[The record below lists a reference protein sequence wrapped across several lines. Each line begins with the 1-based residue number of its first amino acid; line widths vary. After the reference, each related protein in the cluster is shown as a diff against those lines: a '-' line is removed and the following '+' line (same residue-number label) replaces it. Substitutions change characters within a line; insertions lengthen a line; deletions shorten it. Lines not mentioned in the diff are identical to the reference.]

1 MKKFFNSEDL
11 ENYRKEVREKAS
23 RFSTLIT
30 VCQGGCKAFGS
41 EEILERLSSEVR
53 ERRLNKKVL
62 VKMAGCHGF
71 CERGPLV
78 LIFPKGIFYGR
89 VTVKDVPEIVE
100 ETIVKNR
107 LVDRLLV
114 HSPKDKEKIP
124 LIDQIPFYKRQMR
137 LVLKHN
143 GRINPE
149 SLDDYLE
156 VGGYSALA
164 KALNR
169 KPGDII
175 NEVKISG
182 LRGRGGAG
190 FPTGLK
196 WELTARAIGDT
207 KYIICNADEG
217 DPGAFMDRSV
227 LEGNPHSVLEG
238 MIIGGYAIGA
248 NEGYIYV
255 RAEYPLAIE
264 RLRIAVE
271 KCEATGILGENILGS
286 GFSFSVKIKEGAGA
300 FVCGEETAL
309 IASIEGK
316 RGMPRPRPPFPA
328 QSGLWGK
335 PTCINNVE
343 TFANIPL
350 IILDGGGEYSKVGAE
365 KSKGTKIFSLTG
377 KVNNTGLVEVPIGTK
392 LRDVIFEIGGGVDK
406 GRTFKAVQTGGPSGG
421 CIPGEYLD
429 LPIDYETLAEVGS
442 IMGSG
447 GMIVLDDKTC
457 MVELTHYFLSFTQNE
472 SCGKCTPC
480 RIGTKRCLEIL
491 EKITRGEGEEK
502 DLDDLLELAKI
513 IKDTS
518 LCGLGQT
525 APNPI
530 LSTIR
535 YFKDE
540 YETHI
545 KDKKCPAGVC
555 KALIKYY
562 IDEAKCKGC
571 TLCAKNC
578 PVGAIAGEVKK
589 KHMISLDKCIK
600 CGVCLETCK
609 FNAVVVE

>member
-53 ERRLNKKVL
+53 KRRLNKKVI

-100 ETIVKNR
+100 ETIVKDR
-107 LVDRLLV
+107 LVERLLV
-114 HSPKDKEKIP
+114 HSPQSKENLP

-169 KPGDII
+169 KSGDII

-264 RLRIAVE
+264 RLKIAV
-271 KCEATGILGENILGS
+271 
-286 GFSFSVKIKEGAGA
+286 
-300 FVCGEETAL
+300 
-309 IASIEGK
+309 
-316 RGMPRPRPPFPA
+316 
-328 QSGLWGK
+328 
-335 PTCINNVE
+335 
-343 TFANIPL
+343 
-350 IILDGGGEYSKVGAE
+350 
-365 KSKGTKIFSLTG
+365 
-377 KVNNTGLVEVPIGTK
+377 
-392 LRDVIFEIGGGVDK
+392 
-406 GRTFKAVQTGGPSGG
+406 
-421 CIPGEYLD
+421 
-429 LPIDYETLAEVGS
+429 
-442 IMGSG
+442 
-447 GMIVLDDKTC
+447 
-457 MVELTHYFLSFTQNE
+457 
-472 SCGKCTPC
+472 
-480 RIGTKRCLEIL
+480 
-491 EKITRGEGEEK
+491 
-502 DLDDLLELAKI
+502 
-513 IKDTS
+513 
-518 LCGLGQT
+518 
-525 APNPI
+525 
-530 LSTIR
+530 
-535 YFKDE
+535 
-540 YETHI
+540 
-545 KDKKCPAGVC
+545 
-555 KALIKYY
+555 
-562 IDEAKCKGC
+562 
-571 TLCAKNC
+571 
-578 PVGAIAGEVKK
+578 
-589 KHMISLDKCIK
+589 
-600 CGVCLETCK
+600 
-609 FNAVVVE
+609 